1 MVRRSVAVVTALA
14 LFGEAAGI
22 VLVNVVLARVVDNQ
36 SMSLAGMDPGVMATG
51 TRVMGGLFGL
61 LLVLCG
67 LIPLLAA
74 VRDRPP
80 GRFARIA
87 LIGCAVVHGV
97 LGALAVGLV
106 GWAAFVV
113 MMAVLALL
121 VLTLLAYE
129 PREPEAGGAGA
140 EAGAPAPVR
149 G

>member
-1 MVRRSVAVVTALA
+1 MVRRSVAGVTALV

-22 VLVNVVLARVVDNQ
+22 VLVHVVLARVVDNQ

-51 TRVMGGLFGL
+51 TRVTGGLFGL
-61 LLVLCG
+61 LLLLCG

-74 VRDRPP
+74 VRDRAP
-80 GRFARIA
+80 GRFGRIA
-87 LIGCAVVHGV
+87 LIGCAVAHGV

-106 GWAAFVV
+106 GWAAFAF

-129 PREPEAGGAGA
+129 RREPEAGGAGA
-140 EAGAPAPVR
+140 EAGAPAPA
-149 G
+149 